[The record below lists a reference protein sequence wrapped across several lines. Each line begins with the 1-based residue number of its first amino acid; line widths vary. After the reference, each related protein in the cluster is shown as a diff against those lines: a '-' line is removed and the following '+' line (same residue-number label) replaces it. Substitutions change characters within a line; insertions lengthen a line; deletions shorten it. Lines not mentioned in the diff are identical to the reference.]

1 MSVKVEVLARQSPLE
16 IRLQRSRI
24 GDFEEENNFR
34 RTDLWFLQG
43 SLISWVPVDE
53 ALSKLTEIRSQ
64 LKRIGYLLPEDFDKY
79 VIAAVDELRLIKT

>member
-1 MSVKVEVLARQSPLE
+1 MSVKVEVAKRRAPLE
-16 IRLQRSRI
+16 IRLRNATLYHEANAEFNRP
-24 GDFEEENNFR
+24 
-34 RTDLWFLQG
+34 DLWFFQG